1 MFALIV
7 YLKSFL
13 EFLNGK
19 KYHQE
24 IIIVLFL
31 PLQPAC
37 QLSFLLS
44 LPLCL
49 GHLAQRWIVVIVGF
63 LIMFRS
69 SQGMLWPLAIWG
81 DCCGLSVESV
91 YQVKGVHFYFICYK
105 FFKIMNY
112 FWIKNHPPPL
122 KCSFLSSF
130 ILLEVIELH

>member
-1 MFALIV
+1 MLFWIIHASLSGLLMFENTIDFIYSPFIQKFSYTIVFALIV

-31 PLQPAC
+31 PLQSAY

-44 LPLCL
+44 LPLWL
-49 GHLAQRWIVVIVGF
+49 GHLAQRWIVVIVGI

-81 DCCGLSVESV
+81 DCCRLPVKSV
-91 YQVKGVHFYFICYK
+91 YQVKEVHFYFIC
-105 FFKIMNY
+105 
-112 FWIKNHPPPL
+112 
-122 KCSFLSSF
+122 
-130 ILLEVIELH
+130 